1 MKKNPTIRTLIIIGL
16 VFLITYALA
25 DGIRKGSTIGI
36 ILALVSMLALFISI
50 RLLKKLS
57 QINETEDDEDNS
69 NYIQEL
75 APNYPIYY

>member
-25 DGIRKGSTIGI
+25 DGIRKGSPIGI
-36 ILALVSMLALFISI
+36 ILALVSMLALFISV

-57 QINETEDDEDNS
+57 QINEPEEEQDNS
-69 NYIQEL
+69 K
-75 APNYPIYY
+75 

>member
-25 DGIRKGSTIGI
+25 DGIRNGSTIGI

-69 NYIQEL
+69 N
-75 APNYPIYY
+75 

>member
-69 NYIQEL
+69 N
-75 APNYPIYY
+75 